1 MSTRPGG
8 TARRSTRPLNAPET
22 LIGRVLDGRFR
33 LDRVLSTGGMGI
45 VFEATQLSI
54 RRTVAIKLL
63 KPTLSADV
71 ELIQRFMQEVNVVAT
86 LQHPNIVATVDAG
99 KDASGLAY
107 LVMEFFDAF
116 TFRDMLQRF
125 ELTLAEILG
134 VFTQVCSALTE
145 AHAAGIIHRDLKFE
159 NIMLKRMHDGC
170 IHVKILDFGVAKLI
184 HSDTQLTRGGQVP
197 GTPGIIAPELVDG
210 LAPTP
215 QSDLYSLG
223 VLLFTTLS
231 GQAPYRGENDLALMH
246 AHKTKPLPE
255 LSKMVPKDMPHA
267 LVAFVLKLMQKT
279 PDKRPLNAQIVGE
292 TIEHLRYAMPASLSG
307 NPYVPPSLMGDS
319 AKNSDVRKRAFIVG
333 HVEDESGVEARVRDQ
348 EAIEADFVSA
358 LNPNE
363 SPPILVPSSVTAT
376 LVLVLIALVL
386 LCITMLYRLFFDA

>member
-1 MSTRPGG
+1 MSTRPSGNP
-8 TARRSTRPLNAPET
+8 RRSTRPLNVPET

-33 LDRVLSTGGMGI
+33 LDKVLSSGGMGI

-54 RRTVAIKLL
+54 QRKVAVKLL
-63 KPTLSADV
+63 KPTLSADG

-107 LVMEFFDAF
+107 LVMEFFDAL
-116 TFRDMLQRF
+116 TFRQMLQRF
-125 ELTLAEILG
+125 ELTLPEILD
-134 VFTQVCSALTE
+134 VFAQVCSALTE

-159 NIMLKRMHDGC
+159 NIMLKRMHDGRV
-170 IHVKILDFGVAKLI
+170 HVKILDFGVAKLI
-184 HSDTQLTRGGQVP
+184 HSDANLTRGGQVP

-246 AHKTKPLPE
+246 AHKTKPLPDLAE
-255 LSKMVPKDMPHA
+255 MVHKDVPRA
-267 LVAFVLKLMQKT
+267 LTNFALKLMEKT
-279 PDKRPLNAQIVGE
+279 PQKRPQDAQVVQE
-292 TIEHLRYAMPASLSG
+292 TVEHLRYAAPSALAK
-307 NPYVPPSLMGDS
+307 NPYVPPSLMGDQG
-319 AKNSDVRKRAFIVG
+319 KKSDVRRRAFVVG
-333 HVEDESGVEARVRDQ
+333 HVEGDSSVEERVRDQ
-348 EAIEADFVSA
+348 EAIEADFASA
-358 LNPNE
+358 LNANE
-363 SPPILVPSSVTAT
+363 STPILVPSSVTVA
-376 LVLVLIALVL
+376 LVFVLIGLVL
-386 LCITMLYRLFFDA
+386 LCITMIYRIFFG